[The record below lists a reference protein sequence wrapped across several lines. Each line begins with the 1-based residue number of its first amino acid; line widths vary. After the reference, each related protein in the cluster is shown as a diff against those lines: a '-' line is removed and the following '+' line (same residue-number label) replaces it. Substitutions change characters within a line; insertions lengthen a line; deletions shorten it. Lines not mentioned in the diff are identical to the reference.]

1 MKERF
6 RNITLAFLLFVTV
19 ISFSACGNNA
29 NTGSE
34 SMPSN
39 NEEIEDAEII
49 SEASIATPTSG
60 ECGEGLTYNLTKE
73 GTLTISGSGKM
84 KSFEYDFINDKPSI
98 DTPWFEQK
106 DNIKK
111 VIVEDGVTTLSEYAF
126 YGCSNLE
133 DVELPESIVNIYS
146 EAFAYC
152 TSLKSIIIPN
162 GVSNISLKTFMSCTS
177 LEQVVISSN
186 VKTIENYAFMNCDSL
201 REIVIPDGV
210 HTIYNQVFLNC
221 DMLNK
226 TTIPASVTKI
236 GSHIF
241 KGCEN
246 DVTIYT
252 TSGSVAENYAKD
264 NGLKVEIIGG

>member
-1 MKERF
+1 MKVKLKRF
-6 RNITLAFLLFVTV
+6 SLLFLVLV
-19 ISFSACGNNA
+19 VIISFCACKDET
-29 NTGSE
+29 NTAYDIESNSSE
-34 SMPSN
+34 EFEN
-39 NEEIEDAEII
+39 AEIMGDAI
-49 SEASIATPTSG
+49 IATPISG
-60 ECGEGLTYNLTKE
+60 ECGEGLTYNLTKD

-84 KSFEYDFINDKPSI
+84 KSFEYDFINDKPVI

-111 VIVEDGVTTLSEYAF
+111 VIVEDGVVDISNYAF
-126 YGCSNLE
+126 YGCSNIE
-133 DVELPESIVNIYS
+133 DVKLPESVVNIYS

-201 REIVIPDGV
+201 REIAIPDGV
-210 HTIYNQVFLNC
+210 NAIYNQVFLNC

-226 TTIPASVTKI
+226 ITIPASVTKI

-241 KGCEN
+241 KGCGN

-252 TSGSVAENYAKD
+252 TSGSVAETYAKD
-264 NGLKVEIIGG
+264 NGLNVEIIGE